1 MDVRAALLSTALTVV
16 LLGCG
21 QQSAPVQKVG
31 YSDAECRQRIAQ
43 SARKMSEDRSLSV
56 ERRRAFAEAAA
67 GLAQSKGD
75 GLTDEYTPDCRNRS
89 YE

>member
-1 MDVRAALLSTALTVV
+1 MDVRVALLASALTVS

-31 YSDAECRQRIAQ
+31 FSDAECRQRHAEIAREA
-43 SARKMSEDRSLSV
+43 SKDRSLSV

-67 GLAQSKGD
+67 GLANSKGD
-75 GLTDEYTPDCRNRS
+75 GVTDEYTPDCRNRS
-89 YE
+89 TE